1 LEEET
6 VLVAGHWVRRGFSF
20 AGEEKQR
27 GDRMKN
33 VKILCHMCFGAGKR
47 WNLNDEGK
55 PVQLCCEYCEGKG
68 TVTDEGY
75 ERYFI
80 EFDCE

>member
-1 LEEET
+1 
-6 VLVAGHWVRRGFSF
+6 
-20 AGEEKQR
+20 
-27 GDRMKN
+27 MKN

-68 TVTDEGY
+68 TVTDEEY